1 MHDWIDRHLWFA
13 LSVIGGI
20 IVSVLTA
27 DNQSL
32 PVAAARVFCG
42 LFCAVFFT
50 DPLLDAL
57 GRDPAVYRNAMAGLL
72 AVSGYAAV
80 RMLNQ
85 MKWERLVDIVK
96 AWRKS

>member
-1 MHDWIDRHLWFA
+1 MQDWLREHGWFA
-13 LSVIGGI
+13 LSVVGGI

-27 DNQSL
+27 DNQSW

-57 GRDPAVYRNAMAGLL
+57 GRDPAVYRNAMA
-72 AVSGYAAV
+72 VSGYAAV

-85 MKWERLVDIVK
+85 MKWERVLDIVR